1 MRFTDRLQAVKRLFL
16 DTAPV
21 IYFVEKN
28 DRYFALLRAVFDTID
43 QGTIVA
49 VTSPVTLAECLIVP
63 YRLGQTQLLQAFE
76 DLIVNGDNTVFVVI
90 DDETARR
97 TAELRA
103 KYNLTLT
110 DTIQLATALTADCD
124 SFLTNDMAL
133 KRVAELNVIVLD
145 DTEP

>member
-28 DRYFALLRAVFDTID
+28 DRYLALLRAVFDTID
-43 QGTIVA
+43 QGAIVA

-97 TAELRA
+97 AAELRA

>member
-1 MRFTDRLQAVKRLFL
+1 M
-16 DTAPV
+16 
-21 IYFVEKN
+21 
-28 DRYFALLRAVFDTID
+28 
-43 QGTIVA
+43 A

-97 TAELRA
+97 AAELRA